1 MPIGGNGRQRL
12 KKRTMKEA
20 ERNGNA
26 LMESHVLEHS
36 PRAARASEH
45 LLIDQL
51 PVGIFQKDREGRFT
65 LVNSRFCRLK
75 RAAAADYLGKTAQ
88 EVAAG
93 RKAVNG
99 SVQAES
105 AREARLSSE
114 GARHHEHIMRTGE
127 TIAGEEYYSN
137 VDGKEQYLHA
147 IKGPLRDADG
157 AIVGTQGILLD
168 ITERKRTEEQL
179 ASERSLLRAL
189 LDSSTDS
196 IYFKDLQS
204 RFIRNSTAHIRLF
217 NLAKPEDLI
226 GKSDFDFQ
234 GAEHARK
241 AFEDEQEIIRT
252 GRPIIDKTEKEVWPD
267 GRVTWSLT
275 SKMPLTNDAGD
286 VVGTLGISKNITAI
300 KEAEAKVEALHKQLL
315 ATSRQAGMAEV
326 ATSVLHNVGNV
337 LNSVNVSSSLLL
349 DEAKNS
355 RVSFLGK
362 VVALLNE
369 HNGDLGAYMAEDPK
383 GRQLPGYLTLLCEEL
398 TSEQRRTV
406 AELESIRQNIEHVK
420 EIVAMQQN
428 YAKVY
433 GVTETVKVT
442 ELVEDALRMNAG
454 ALARHEVELIREYID
469 EPTVNIEKH
478 KVLQI
483 LVNLV
488 SNAKY
493 ACEAAGRKDK
503 KLRIKVFQHD
513 QWVSIEVIDN
523 GIGIP
528 PENQTRIFNHGF
540 TTRKNGHG
548 FGLHSGALAAKEL
561 GGTLTIQSEGTG
573 KGATFIVELPLEP
586 PKRDS

>member
-1 MPIGGNGRQRL
+1 
-12 KKRTMKEA
+12 
-20 ERNGNA
+20 
-26 LMESHVLEHS
+26 
-36 PRAARASEH
+36 
-45 LLIDQL
+45 
-51 PVGIFQKDREGRFT
+51 
-65 LVNSRFCRLK
+65 
-75 RAAAADYLGKTAQ
+75 
-88 EVAAG
+88 
-93 RKAVNG
+93 
-99 SVQAES
+99 
-105 AREARLSSE
+105 
-114 GARHHEHIMRTGE
+114 
-127 TIAGEEYYSN
+127 
-137 VDGKEQYLHA
+137 
-147 IKGPLRDADG
+147 
-157 AIVGTQGILLD
+157 
-168 ITERKRTEEQL
+168 
-179 ASERSLLRAL
+179 
-189 LDSSTDS
+189 
-196 IYFKDLQS
+196 
-204 RFIRNSTAHIRLF
+204 
-217 NLAKPEDLI
+217 
-226 GKSDFDFQ
+226 
-234 GAEHARK
+234 
-241 AFEDEQEIIRT
+241 
-252 GRPIIDKTEKEVWPD
+252 
-267 GRVTWSLT
+267 
-275 SKMPLTNDAGD
+275 
-286 VVGTLGISKNITAI
+286 
-300 KEAEAKVEALHKQLL
+300 
-315 ATSRQAGMAEV
+315 MAEI
-326 ATSVLHNVGNV
+326 ATGVLHNVGNV

-442 ELVEDALRMNAG
+442 ELVEDALRMNVG

-483 LVNLV
+483 LVNLIG
-488 SNAKY
+488 NAKY
-493 ACEAAGRKDK
+493 ACEASGRKDK
-503 KLRIKVFQHD
+503 KITVKVFQRD
-513 QWVSIEVIDN
+513 QWAGIVVIDN

-561 GGTLTIQSEGTG
+561 GGTLAVQSDGTG
-573 KGATFIVELPLEP
+573 KGASFIVELPLEP